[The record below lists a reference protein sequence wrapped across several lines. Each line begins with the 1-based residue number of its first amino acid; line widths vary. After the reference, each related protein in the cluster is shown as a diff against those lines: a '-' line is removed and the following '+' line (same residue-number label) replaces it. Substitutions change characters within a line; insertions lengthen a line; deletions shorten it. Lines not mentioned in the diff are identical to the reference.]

1 MNVVST
7 LKSDLVAAQ
16 KARDA
21 VKVATLR
28 LMISELT
35 NKRIALGHD
44 LTDEEAIAVLK
55 TEVKKRKEAIEQFRA
70 GAREDLA
77 KNDEAQ
83 VAIIDAYLPAMM
95 PEAEVEKIIRQL
107 VTPDLLMKDMG
118 TVMGKA
124 MSQLK
129 GKADGAVVNATV
141 KKLLSENGK

>member
-1 MNVVST
+1 
-7 LKSDLVAAQ
+7 
-16 KARDA
+16 
-21 VKVATLR
+21 
-28 LMISELT
+28 
-35 NKRIALGHD
+35 
-44 LTDEEAIAVLK
+44 
-55 TEVKKRKEAIEQFRA
+55 
-70 GAREDLA
+70 
-77 KNDEAQ
+77 
-83 VAIIDAYLPAMM
+83 MM

>member
-1 MNVVST
+1 MNVVSS

-107 VTPDLLMKDMG
+107 VTPDLSMKDMG

>member
-107 VTPDLLMKDMG
+107 VTPDLSMKDMG